1 MSQTS
6 DTSAAMTAEALAH
19 LLERDASTLMAD
31 THLSALGVDSVAL
44 VMWADLVE
52 GELRSR
58 HGFDVVVPDS
68 VLRGVHTVGDLSRS
82 LEAVIDEALRR
93 SLSGRL

>member
-6 DTSAAMTAEALAH
+6 ATSEAMTTEALAH

-31 THLSALGVDSVAL
+31 TPLSALGVDSVAL

-52 GELRSR
+52 DELRSR

-68 VLRGVHTVGDLSRS
+68 ILRNVQTISDLSRS
-82 LEAVIDEALRR
+82 LESVIDEALVR
-93 SLSGRL
+93 SLSGGR